1 MEPLIAA
8 QLTPPRLPQRLV
20 HRPRLLDLLNRGTQ
34 GPVTIVSGGAGAGKT
49 LLVASWLRAGRPPGP
64 VAWVS
69 LDEDDNDPAR
79 FWSHVLASL
88 RATGA
93 VERDSPLTELIP
105 PDRPAGSFY
114 VRLLD
119 GLAQQRQP
127 VVIVLDDLHRLGD
140 SAVMRGLAAMLRHP
154 SPAARLVLLTRVD
167 PQLPLQ
173 RLRLADQLTEI
184 RGIDLAFTALEAED
198 LFRQSGLDMTNTQVR
213 RLLDRTE
220 GWAAG
225 LAACRDVLREP
236 SPGRRCGDPPT
247 GDGRPADARADID
260 ELIDEFT
267 GDDKTIV
274 DYLLDEVLSGM
285 PEGDREFLLK
295 TSLVDEICADLATAM
310 TGRRDG
316 QCLLET
322 LERSNAFVVGVGA
335 HRVWYRYHH
344 LFQEALRHELMLRAP
359 TAVPATHRAAAEW
372 LRERGE
378 PVKALRHAIEA
389 QDWVLAAA
397 LIARAALP
405 HILGPDRE
413 TLSALLG
420 RLPDAQIQTRAGI
433 CLGRGRPQLPP
444 PRRTGHVRAR
454 RPGCAPGYD
463 PEQRRQR
470 TDSDRRPAGAD
481 GRGTVARGH
490 V

>member
-8 QLTPPRLPQRLV
+8 QLTSPQLPQRLV

-140 SAVMRGLAAMLRHP
+140 SAVMRGLAAILRHP
-154 SPAARLVLLTRVD
+154 SPAARVVLLTRVD

-184 RGIDLAFTALEAED
+184 RGINLAFTALEAEH
-198 LFRQSGLDMTNTQVR
+198 LFRQNGLDVTNTQVR

-225 LAACRDVLREP
+225 LRLAAMSFESRALDGVAANH
-236 SPGRRCGDPPT
+236 PT

-260 ELIDEFT
+260 ELIDDFT
-267 GDDKTIV
+267 GDDKTVV
-274 DYLLDEVLSGM
+274 DYLLDEVLSAM

-295 TSLVDEICADLATAM
+295 TSLADEICAGLATAM
-310 TGRRDG
+310 TDRRDG

-322 LERSNAFVVGVGA
+322 LERS
-335 HRVWYRYHH
+335 
-344 LFQEALRHELMLRAP
+344 
-359 TAVPATHRAAAEW
+359 
-372 LRERGE
+372 
-378 PVKALRHAIEA
+378 
-389 QDWVLAAA
+389 
-397 LIARAALP
+397 
-405 HILGPDRE
+405 
-413 TLSALLG
+413 
-420 RLPDAQIQTRAGI
+420 
-433 CLGRGRPQLPP
+433 
-444 PRRTGHVRAR
+444 
-454 RPGCAPGYD
+454 
-463 PEQRRQR
+463 
-470 TDSDRRPAGAD
+470 
-481 GRGTVARGH
+481 
-490 V
+490 